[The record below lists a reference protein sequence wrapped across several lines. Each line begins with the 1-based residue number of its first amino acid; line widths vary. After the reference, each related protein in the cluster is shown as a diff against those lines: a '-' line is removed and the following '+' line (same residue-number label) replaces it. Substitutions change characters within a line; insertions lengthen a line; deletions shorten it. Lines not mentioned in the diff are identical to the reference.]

1 MPLVDSRR
9 GERIGCPVIGGAP
22 MPRPRKTES
31 AIDLRQLA
39 LIGARARLAEL
50 ETERQSI
57 LKTFPQLSRGRLD
70 GAGPTLASSEAD
82 SAPKPA
88 APRRKRKISAEGRRR
103 IAEAA
108 RRRWAEWRKQNR
120 A

>member
-1 MPLVDSRR
+1 
-9 GERIGCPVIGGAP
+9 
-22 MPRPRKTES
+22 MPRPRKTEY

-50 ETERQSI
+50 EAERQSI
-57 LKTFPQLSRGRLD
+57 FKAFPQLSRTRPD
-70 GAGPTLASSEAD
+70 GAGPKLVGPQAA
-82 SAPKPA
+82 A
-88 APRRKRKISAEGRRR
+88 APESAAPLRRRKMSAEGRRR

>member
-1 MPLVDSRR
+1 
-9 GERIGCPVIGGAP
+9 

-50 ETERQSI
+50 EAERQSI
-57 LKTFPQLSRGRLD
+57 LKTFPQLSRARSD
-70 GAGPTLASSEAD
+70 GAGPTLAPSEAGG
-82 SAPKPA
+82 APKPA
-88 APRRKRKISAEGRRR
+88 VRRRKRKMSAEGRRR
-103 IAEAA
+103 IAEAS